1 MGQAVG
7 VQCGPMQAAEAEEE
21 CDWQPLNSAAADAA
35 DVQDKRDEPELL
47 PVVASTDFTEV
58 SRMVQIPQYRERAAR
73 ASKGEYIEA
82 KNVLR
87 LGGLEAALRI
97 YPHGD
102 EDAPEGA
109 LSMWFDLAGH
119 GGAVLSASVSFEGP
133 EGQPAVGKSFSN
145 CVLSG
150 DLSLYGWTT
159 FCRASDLEAAGCLL
173 TDGSLRAR
181 LHLKVCED
189 GGSGAGAPADAGAKP
204 VPEHVAQLRSDLRL
218 MHSDSD
224 GDGDVV
230 LIAEGKEHKAHRAV
244 LKARSPV
251 LRAMLEAD
259 MAEKASGRIVIRD
272 IDSDTVALLLSFL
285 YTADISGAV
294 AEMEDPPEVLGRLML
309 AADKYE
315 VPNLVELCAGFLK
328 RTLCTQSVIKVL
340 QIAHELGN
348 QELKRACLEY
358 ATSTAETLQAIQD
371 SRDFESLQP
380 ALVREMFV
388 HAHGN
393 GTRRQAGGLEFS
405 SLTRWG
411 DLSAAQL
418 QRACDERGLP
428 SFGERAELLVRLE
441 GWDGTRQA

>member
-1 MGQAVG
+1 VAGA
-7 VQCGPMQAAEAEEE
+7 QCGPAAPAADAEECE
-21 CDWQPLNSAAADAA
+21 QQQPSNSAAADAA
-35 DVQDKRDEPELL
+35 DVGDKRDEPELL

-58 SRMVQIPQYRERAAR
+58 SRTVQIPQYRERAAR

-82 KNVLR
+82 KSVLR
-87 LGGLEAALRI
+87 LGGLDAALRL

-109 LSMWFDLAGH
+109 LSVWLDLAGH
-119 GGAVLSASVSFEGP
+119 GGSVLSATVRFEGA
-133 EGQPAVGKSFSN
+133 EGQPAPGKSFSS
-145 CVLSG
+145 CVLSD
-150 DLSLYGWTT
+150 DLSLYGWTV
-159 FCRASDLEAAGCLL
+159 FCRASDIEAAGCLMP
-173 TDGSLRAR
+173 DGSLCAR

-189 GGSGAGAPADAGAKP
+189 GSSSSGARADAGAKP

-218 MHSDSD
+218 MHADSD

-230 LIAEGKEHKAHRAV
+230 LIADGKEHKAHRAV

-259 MAEKASGRIVIRD
+259 MAEKASGRIIIPD
-272 IDSDTVALLLSFL
+272 IGSDTVGLLLSFL

-294 AEMEDPPEVLGRLML
+294 AEAEDPPEVLGRLML

-315 VPNLVELCAGFLK
+315 VPNLVDLCAGFLR
-328 RTLCTQSVIKVL
+328 RTLCIQSVIKVL

-358 ATSTAETLQAIQD
+358 ATSTTETLQAVQD

-405 SLTRWG
+405 HLTRWG
-411 DLSAAQL
+411 DLSVAQL

-428 SFGERAELLVRLE
+428 SFGERTELLARL
-441 GWDGTRQA
+441 GGWDWDGTRQA